1 MIHED
6 ICRPAMLD
14 LRADLAATTPRQE
27 TRIGSENAVL
37 YPLFMDVSGS
47 RCVVVGGGGVASRK
61 VRGLLESGARVD
73 VVSPEVS
80 PEIEAMNVTVE
91 RRPYAPGDLAG
102 ASLAFA
108 ATDRRE
114 VNAAVAREAKENGIP
129 VNVADRPAEGDFALP
144 SVLRRG
150 GLQVAVSTGG
160 ASPTLAREI
169 RNAMEPSFAAEWAA
183 IVEGFRAARE
193 GGSDVDLAT
202 EEEVVRCLSRLRG

>member
-1 MIHED
+1 
-6 ICRPAMLD
+6 MLD
-14 LRADLAATTPRQE
+14 LRADPAATTPRQE

-47 RCVVVGGGGVASRK
+47 RCVIVGGGGVASRK
-61 VRGLLESGARVD
+61 ARGLLESGARVV
-73 VVSPEVS
+73 VVSPEVA
-80 PEIEAMNVTVE
+80 PEIEAMDVTVE
-91 RRPYAPGDLAG
+91 RRPYRPGDLAG
-102 ASLAFA
+102 AALAFA

-129 VNVADRPAEGDFALP
+129 VNVADRRAEGDFALP

-160 ASPTLAREI
+160 ASPTLARKV
-169 RNAMEPSFAAEWAA
+169 RDALEPSFGAEWAGV
-183 IVEGFRAARE
+183 VEKLRAARD
-193 GGSDVDLAT
+193 GGLDVDRGT

>member
-1 MIHED
+1 
-6 ICRPAMLD
+6 MLD
-14 LRADLAATTPRQE
+14 LRADPAATTPRQE

-61 VRGLLESGARVD
+61 VRGLLESGARVV

-80 PEIEAMNVTVE
+80 PEIEGMDVTVE
-91 RRPYAPGDLAG
+91 RRPFRPGDLAG
-102 ASLAFA
+102 AALAFA

-114 VNAAVAREAKENGIP
+114 VNAAVAREARENGVP

-169 RNAMEPSFAAEWAA
+169 RAAMEPSFAAEWAG
-183 IVEGFRAARE
+183 IVERFRAARE
-193 GGSDVDLAT
+193 GGTEVDPRT